1 MVGAEL
7 YGNRILNNCLPPIK
21 YSASGREVSIVRN
34 IGDIRYTVGKI
45 TPGSKR
51 FKEFLIEH
59 NALEEFIKDAF
70 RGRPTGPISAGEIVP
85 IGKWILSSF
94 TWGTRRG
101 RSWGALHRLWNDRLP
116 INHQRY

>member
-21 YSASGREVSIVRN
+21 YSVSGREISIERN
-34 IGDIRYTVGKI
+34 IGDIKYTVGKI

-51 FKEFLIEH
+51 LKEFLIEH
-59 NALEEFIKDAF
+59 NALEDFIEEAF
-70 RGRPTGPISAGEIVP
+70 TGRPTGPVREGNIVP
-85 IGKWILSSF
+85 IGKWILNSF
-94 TWGTRRG
+94 TWGTRRSM
-101 RSWGALHRLWNDRLP
+101 SWGVLHGLWNDRLP